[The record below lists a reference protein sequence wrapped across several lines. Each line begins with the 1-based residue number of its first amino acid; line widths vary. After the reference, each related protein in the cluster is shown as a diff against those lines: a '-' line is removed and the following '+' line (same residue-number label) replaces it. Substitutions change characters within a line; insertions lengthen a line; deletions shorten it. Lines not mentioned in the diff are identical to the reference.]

1 MLHIGVIVD
10 KYSKTIIVSVSCMVI
25 SLIQLI
31 ITCILLCVCTVYVCN
46 RYIILHGWIK
56 GQSNYTTEM
65 YP

>member
-1 MLHIGVIVD
+1 MLHIGVIVE
-10 KYSKTIIVSVSCMVI
+10 KHSKTIIVAVSCMVI

-46 RYIILHGWIK
+46 RYITLHGWIK
-56 GQSNYTTEM
+56 GQSSYTTEM